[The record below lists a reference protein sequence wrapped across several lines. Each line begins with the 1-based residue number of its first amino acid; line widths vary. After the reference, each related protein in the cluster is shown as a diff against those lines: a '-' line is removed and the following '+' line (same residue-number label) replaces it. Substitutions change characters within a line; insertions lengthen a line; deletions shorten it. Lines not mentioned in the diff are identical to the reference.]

1 MTESEA
7 KLILNVRISRFD
19 HADDVNMA
27 LEVAKKALEE
37 IQQYHEIGTV
47 EEVREVLQI
56 ISEGQDDVDE
66 SGISTGLLHTL
77 LKYGEYVKIGTVEE
91 CREAREKQIAKK
103 PDKRTDKH
111 TDLIQYYWCPVC
123 GRYFG
128 QAGIYSALLLDKP
141 KYCTCGQAIDWTE

>member
-47 EEVREVLQI
+47 EE
-56 ISEGQDDVDE
+56 
-66 SGISTGLLHTL
+66 
-77 LKYGEYVKIGTVEE
+77 
-91 CREAREKQIAKK
+91 CREARERQIAKK
-103 PDKRTDKH
+103 PDKRADKY
-111 TDLIQYYWCPVC
+111 TDLVHHYWCPVC

-128 QAGIYSALLLDKP
+128 QAGIHNAILFDKP
-141 KYCTCGQAIDWTE
+141 KYCACGQAIDWSE

>member
-47 EEVREVLQI
+47 EE
-56 ISEGQDDVDE
+56 
-66 SGISTGLLHTL
+66 
-77 LKYGEYVKIGTVEE
+77 
-91 CREAREKQIAKK
+91 CREARERQIAKK
-103 PDKRTDKH
+103 PDKRSDKY
-111 TDLIQYYWCPVC
+111 TDLVHHYWCPVC

-128 QAGIYSALLLDKP
+128 QAGIHNAILFDKP
-141 KYCTCGQAIDWTE
+141 KYCACGQAIDWSE